1 MVGVGFGIPT
11 PGRYQG
17 SVHVLIVGAGITGL
31 TAARR
36 ILDAGGTVT
45 VVDKSMAV
53 GGRMATRRV
62 KDARFDHGAQH
73 FGVIHDDF
81 AREID
86 ALTKLGVV
94 KVWFDG
100 KPADSRPNP
109 RYVGTPSMR
118 SICEELAV
126 DLGVRLGMKIDRVN
140 RDGGALEVVAGDGE
154 ILEADAVIVTAPL
167 PQAIG
172 MLDSFDLGAV
182 GRWLETIDYDPC
194 LVGLVIPE
202 EPVEIPQGH
211 IASDSSSVAWI
222 ADNQQ
227 KGVSHVPALT
237 IHSTTRFAMDH
248 LEEPTEQWLPILV
261 TKAER
266 ITGCKATAAV
276 GHRWRYSVPRKPLEA
291 GAVEIAP
298 SVIIAG
304 EALSSARIEGGFT
317 SGLAAAA
324 LLTG

>member
-1 MVGVGFGIPT
+1 
-11 PGRYQG
+11 
-17 SVHVLIVGAGITGL
+17 
-31 TAARR
+31 
-36 ILDAGGTVT
+36 

-62 KDARFDHGAQH
+62 GDARFDHGAQY
-73 FGVIHDDF
+73 FGVKGDDF
-81 AREID
+81 AREVD
-86 ALTKLGVV
+86 ALTGIGVV
-94 KVWFDG
+94 KVWFESEG
-100 KPADSRPNP
+100 SHPS
-109 RYVGTPSMR
+109 YVGTPSMR
-118 SICEELAV
+118 SICEELAG

-140 RDGGALEVVAGDGE
+140 RDGEALRVVAGDGE
-154 ILEADAVIVTAPL
+154 SLEADAVIVTAPL

-211 IASDSSSVAWI
+211 IASDSSSIAWI

-227 KGVSHVPALT
+227 KGVSDVPALT
-237 IHSTTRFAMDH
+237 IHSTPRFAMDH
-248 LEEPTEQWLPILV
+248 LEERTEEWLPLLV
-261 TKAER
+261 SKAER
-266 ITGCKATAAV
+266 MTGCRARVAV